1 MKITKTHTAAAVACA
16 AAFGF
21 AGLTHA
27 NNPSAE
33 SQASAKTTSAA
44 SATLIAK
51 GESETMTPFLVD
63 AEGRTLYTLIKDE
76 QKANCDEACM
86 KHWEPVVSET
96 RPLGRDILPGL
107 LKAEKNDKGVSQVSY
122 RDLPLYRFD
131 GDKKP
136 GDMNGQGF
144 ADVGVM
150 VSVLGTAEHP
160 QAAAENVEVT
170 PELMTAGA
178 KVFSSTCAACH
189 GAEGQ
194 GAFGTKLEGFDRLAN
209 APALLS
215 TIIHGL
221 NSMPALGGQFN
232 DEQVAAVA
240 TYVRNSWGNSFGGVS
255 AEQAKAAR

>member
-1 MKITKTHTAAAVACA
+1 MKMITTKTALAVAWA
-16 AAFGF
+16 SALGF
-21 AGLTHA
+21 AGLAHA
-27 NNPSAE
+27 ATATTNAQGKGTEANSA
-33 SQASAKTTSAA
+33 T
-44 SATLIAK
+44 ATLIAK
-51 GESETMTPFLVD
+51 GESDTMTPFLVD
-63 AEGRTLYTLIKDE
+63 AEGRTLYTLITNDNAK
-76 QKANCDEACM
+76 CDDACM
-86 KHWEPVVSET
+86 KRWEPVVSEV

-107 LKAEKNDKGVSQVSY
+107 LKAEKNDKGISQVSY
-122 RDLPLYRFD
+122 GGLPLYRFD

-136 GDMNGQGF
+136 GEMNGQGF
-144 ADVGVM
+144 ENVGVM

-160 QAAAENVEVT
+160 QAASENVEVT
-170 PELMTAGA
+170 PELMAAGA

>member
-1 MKITKTHTAAAVACA
+1 MKFKLTHTARAVACA
-16 AAFGF
+16 ATFGI
-21 AGLTHA
+21 AGLAHA
-27 NNPSAE
+27 NTATTDSDAAQKS
-33 SQASAKTTSAA
+33 SQPNSV
-44 SATLIAK
+44 TLIAK
-51 GESETMTPFLVD
+51 GTSGAMTPFLVD
-63 AEGRTLYTLIKDE
+63 AEGRTLYTLVQDE
-76 QKANCDEACM
+76 KKASCDEACM
-86 KHWEPVVSET
+86 KHWEPVVSES
-96 RPLGRDILPGL
+96 RPLGKDILPGL

-122 RDLPLYRFD
+122 GGLPLYRFD

-136 GDMNGQGF
+136 GEMNGQGF

-160 QAAAENVEVT
+160 QEAGEKVEAT
-170 PELMTAGA
+170 PELMAAGA
-178 KVFSSTCAACH
+178 KVFASTCAACH

-209 APALLS
+209 GPALLS

-240 TYVRNSWGNSFGGVS
+240 TYVRNSWGNKFGGVS

>member
-1 MKITKTHTAAAVACA
+1 MKIKLTHTAAAVACA

-21 AGLTHA
+21 AGLA
-27 NNPSAE
+27 NANTAAG
-33 SQASAKTTSAA
+33 SQGAGKTAGSTSAA
-44 SATLIAK
+44 LIAK
-51 GESETMTPFLVD
+51 GTSGTMTPFLVD
-63 AEGRTLYTLIKDE
+63 AQGRTLYTLSKD
-76 QKANCDEACM
+76 QKANCDDACM
-86 KHWEPVVSET
+86 KHWEPVVSES
-96 RPLGRDILPGL
+96 RPLGHEILPGL
-107 LKAEKNDKGVSQVSY
+107 LKADKNDKGVSQVSY
-122 RDLPLYRFD
+122 AGLPLYRFD

-150 VSVLGTAEHP
+150 VTVLGTIEKPEVASEK
-160 QAAAENVEVT
+160 VEAT
-170 PELMTAGA
+170 PELMAAGA
-178 KVFSSTCAACH
+178 KVFASTCAACH

-240 TYVRNSWGNSFGGVS
+240 TYVRNSWGNSYGGVS
-255 AEQAKAAR
+255 VEQAKAAR

>member
-1 MKITKTHTAAAVACA
+1 MKFKLTHTAAAVACA
-16 AAFGF
+16 AALGFGS
-21 AGLTHA
+21 LA
-27 NNPSAE
+27 NAN
-33 SQASAKTTSAA
+33 TAA
-44 SATLIAK
+44 PTSATLIAK
-51 GESETMTPFLVD
+51 GSSGTMTPFLVD
-63 AEGRTLYTLIKDE
+63 AQGRTLYTLSKE
-76 QKANCDEACM
+76 NKAACDEACM
-86 KHWEPVVSET
+86 KHWEPVVSES

-107 LKAEKNDKGVSQVSY
+107 LKAEKNEQGVSQVSY
-122 RDLPLYRFD
+122 GGLPLYRFD
-131 GDKKP
+131 GDKQP

-150 VSVLGTAEHP
+150 VSVLGTADKPEV
-160 QAAAENVEVT
+160 AGEKVEAT
-170 PELMTAGA
+170 PELMAAGA

-240 TYVRNSWGNSFGGVS
+240 TYVRNSWGNKFGGVS